1 MFYFIDSSVWLRII
15 LLLIT
20 VVVLLYSFNAVMSS
34 LLKVEKRSF
43 FRYSHMIN
51 ERHKRM
57 DRIIRVTFI
66 LILLICFIY
75 NVTGDPTEKVWFFGI
90 GFVIVLSVIISEI
103 VRAIMEWKYEENR
116 KAYMLTI
123 SNLIFAVIMY
133 GFIIFTFK

>member
-1 MFYFIDSSVWLRII
+1 
-15 LLLIT
+15 
-20 VVVLLYSFNAVMSS
+20 MSS